1 MVKTNKRGAIL
12 VVSLWAVLGAVLY
25 NDIQDV
31 RAERRADHLVQLQSK
46 ILREGDRVGHA
57 FWSWRDNRWEKL
69 KRAKCKDVQ
78 RGGPLKVRRSD

>member
-12 VVSLWAVLGAVLY
+12 VVSLWAVLGVVVY

-31 RAERRADHLVQLQSK
+31 RADRHAQLQSK
-46 ILREGDRVGHA
+46 ISREGERVGQA
-57 FWSWRDNRWEKL
+57 FWNRGSNRWEKL

-78 RGGPLKVRRSD
+78 RGGPLKVRHPD